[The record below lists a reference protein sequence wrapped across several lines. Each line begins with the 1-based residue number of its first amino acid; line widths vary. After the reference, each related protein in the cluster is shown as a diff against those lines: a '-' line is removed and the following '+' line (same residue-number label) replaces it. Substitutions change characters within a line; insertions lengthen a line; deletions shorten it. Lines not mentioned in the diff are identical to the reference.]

1 METDSPAHSHQVS
14 TIQQV
19 VMGAKM
25 LSSAILEF
33 LTCMVFKGVHI

>member
-14 TIQQV
+14 TIQQA

-33 LTCMVFKGVHI
+33 LTSMVFKGVNI